1 MKQIIHMNKM
11 RQFLT
16 ILMLTMTLVG
26 VQVVKA
32 SPLHDHLSHVAGCIL
47 CHGDAN
53 EPALTDSGAPH
64 TAIKFALTFIPYG
77 NQPLIS
83 RTHTSFHSRAPPLF
97 FT

>member
-1 MKQIIHMNKM
+1 MNKM
-11 RQFLT
+11 RQLLT

-53 EPALTDSGAPH
+53 EPALTDSVAPY
-64 TAIKFALTFIPYG
+64 TAIKFAPSFITFG

-83 RTHTSFHSRAPPLF
+83 RINVSFHSRAPPLF
-97 FT
+97 LT